1 MSDCLTAS
9 GAEHDTASEGPT
21 SCDRTLA
28 VPVKLVAFACM
39 LLCVFL
45 TDHPLWLWLP
55 SLVGLCHLAFQGR
68 WRLVASFTSF
78 YLVLAALLWAIVAQ
92 GLRMVLFSE
101 FTVLLFWILFPAM
114 IISWDLMTTPPG
126 LLAEFMS
133 RLHAPTSWILGM
145 LVVFRFFPTMGSELS
160 GIVQSMRN
168 RALLSPLQI
177 VRHPALNCEY
187 VLVPLLLR
195 CLQIADQLTV
205 SAIARCAEQPGVRGS
220 YHSRPLCLGDWAWV
234 TVWIVTAT
242 AFLAL
247 GGSKL

>member
-1 MSDCLTAS
+1 MSDCLAAS
-9 GAEHDTASEGPT
+9 GTEPDAASEGST

-45 TDHPLWLWLP
+45 TDRPLWLWLP

-92 GLRMVLFSE
+92 ELRMVLFSE
-101 FTVLLFWILFPAM
+101 FTVLLLWILFPAM

-145 LVVFRFFPTMGSELS
+145 LVVFRFFPTMGSELAS
-160 GIVQSMRN
+160 IVQSMRN
-168 RALLSPLQI
+168 RALLSPSGPQLRI
-177 VRHPALNCEY
+177 RARTTSVAL
-187 VLVPLLLR
+187 L
-195 CLQIADQLTV
+195 AD
-205 SAIARCAEQPGVRGS
+205 
-220 YHSRPLCLGDWAWV
+220 SRPADRLGDR
-234 TVWIVTAT
+234 
-242 AFLAL
+242 AL
-247 GGSKL
+247 CRAARRAGQLPRPSASSG

>member
-1 MSDCLTAS
+1 MTDCLAAS
-9 GAEHDTASEGPT
+9 GAAPNAASEGPT

-45 TDHPLWLWLP
+45 TDRPLWLWLP

-68 WRLVASFTSF
+68 WKLVASFASF
-78 YLVLAALLWAIVAQ
+78 YLALAVLLWAITAQ
-92 GLRMVLFSE
+92 GLRMVLLSE
-101 FTVLLFWILFPAM
+101 FTVLLLWTLFPAM
-114 IISWDLMTTPPG
+114 IVSWDLMTTPPG

-168 RALLSPLQI
+168 RFLLSPLQI
-177 VRHPALNCEY
+177 VRHPALSCEY

-205 SAIARCAEQPGVRGS
+205 SAIARCAEQPSVRGS
-220 YHSRPLCLGDWAWV
+220 YHSRPLRLSDWVWMVVWV
-234 TVWIVTAT
+234 VTSAT
-242 AFLAL
+242 FLAL

>member
-1 MSDCLTAS
+1 MTDCLAAS
-9 GAEHDTASEGPT
+9 GAASGAASEGPT

-45 TDHPLWLWLP
+45 TDRPLWLWLP

-68 WRLVASFTSF
+68 WKLVASFASF
-78 YLVLAALLWAIVAQ
+78 YLALAVLLWAITAQ
-92 GLRMVLFSE
+92 GLRMVLLSE
-101 FTVLLFWILFPAM
+101 FTVLLLWTLFPAM
-114 IISWDLMTTPPG
+114 IVSWDLMTTPPG

-168 RALLSPLQI
+168 RFLLSPLQI
-177 VRHPALNCEY
+177 VRHPALSCEY

-195 CLQIADQLTV
+195 CLQTADQLTV

-220 YHSRPLCLGDWAWV
+220 YHSRPLRLGDWAWMA
-234 TVWIVTAT
+234 VWIVTAA

>member
-1 MSDCLTAS
+1 MSDCLAAS
-9 GAEHDTASEGPT
+9 GTEPDAASEGST

-114 IISWDLMTTPPG
+114 IVSWDLMTTPPG

-133 RLHAPTSWILGM
+133 RLHAPTPWILGM
-145 LVVFRFFPTMGSELS
+145 LVVFRFFPTMGSELAS
-160 GIVQSMRN
+160 IVQSMRN

-177 VRHPALNCEY
+177 VRHPALSCEY

-195 CLQIADQLTV
+195 CLQTADQLTV

-220 YHSRPLCLGDWAWV
+220 YHGRPLRLGDWAWMA
-234 TVWIVTAT
+234 VWIVTAT
-242 AFLAL
+242 VFLTL

>member
-1 MSDCLTAS
+1 MTDCLAAS
-9 GAEHDTASEGPT
+9 GAASEGPT

-45 TDHPLWLWLP
+45 TDRPLWLWLP

-68 WRLVASFTSF
+68 WKLVASFASF
-78 YLVLAALLWAIVAQ
+78 YLALAVLLWAITAQ
-92 GLRMVLFSE
+92 GLRMVLLSE
-101 FTVLLFWILFPAM
+101 FTVLLLWTLFPAM
-114 IISWDLMTTPPG
+114 IVSWDLMTTPPG

-168 RALLSPLQI
+168 RFLLSPLQI
-177 VRHPALNCEY
+177 VRHPALSCEY

-205 SAIARCAEQPGVRGS
+205 SAIARCAEQPGARGS
-220 YHSRPLCLGDWAWV
+220 YHGRPLRLGDWAWMA
-234 TVWIVTAT
+234 VWIVTAIV
-242 AFLAL
+242 FLTL

>member
-1 MSDCLTAS
+1 MSDCLAAS
-9 GAEHDTASEGPT
+9 GAAPNTASESPA

-28 VPVKLVAFACM
+28 VPVKLIAFACM

-45 TDHPLWLWLP
+45 TDRPLWLWLP

-78 YLVLAALLWAIVAQ
+78 YLVLAALLWAITAQ

-101 FTVLLFWILFPAM
+101 FTVLLFWILFPVM

-145 LVVFRFFPTMGSELS
+145 LVVFRFFPTMGSELAS
-160 GIVQSMRN
+160 IVQSMRN

-177 VRHPALNCEY
+177 VRHPALSCEY

-195 CLQIADQLTV
+195 CLQTADQLTV
-205 SAIARCAEQPGVRGS
+205 SAIARCAEQPGARGS
-220 YHSRPLCLGDWAWV
+220 YHGRPLRLGDWAWMA
-234 TVWIVTAT
+234 VWIVTAT
-242 AFLAL
+242 VFLTL

>member
-1 MSDCLTAS
+1 VTDCLAAS
-9 GAEHDTASEGPT
+9 GAAPNAASEGPA

-45 TDHPLWLWLP
+45 TDRPLWLWLP

-68 WRLVASFTSF
+68 WKLVASFASF
-78 YLVLAALLWAIVAQ
+78 YLALAVLLWAITAQ
-92 GLRMVLFSE
+92 GLRMVLLSE
-101 FTVLLFWILFPAM
+101 FTVLLLWTLFPAM
-114 IISWDLMTTPPG
+114 IVSWDLMTTPPG

-177 VRHPALNCEY
+177 VRHPALSCEY

-205 SAIARCAEQPGVRGS
+205 SAIARCAEQPGARGS
-220 YHSRPLCLGDWAWV
+220 YHSRPLRLGDWVWMA
-234 TVWIVTAT
+234 VWIVTAT